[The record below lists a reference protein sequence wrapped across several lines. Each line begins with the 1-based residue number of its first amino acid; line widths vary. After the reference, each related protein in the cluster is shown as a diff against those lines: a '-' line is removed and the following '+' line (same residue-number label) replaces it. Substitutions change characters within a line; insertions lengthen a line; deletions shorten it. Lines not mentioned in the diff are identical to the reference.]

1 MRTEERRSGVVVE
14 SDLRN
19 LEPPFCPPAGD
30 LSIFRLL
37 TKWSFVKWEAAAV
50 ARRPPPRIPGRS
62 PRILEGGG
70 WREGG
75 REDEQMRPLK
85 N

>member
-1 MRTEERRSGVVVE
+1 ME
-14 SDLRN
+14 SDLGD

-50 ARRPPPRIPGRS
+50 ARRPPPRIPVGHREF
-62 PRILEGGG
+62 LKVAGGG
-70 WREGG
+70 WEGG
-75 REDEQMRPLK
+75 RMDEKMRPLK